1 MSQNDGLPFWDGE
14 ILRKTDI
21 ERQNILWP
29 YCYPV
34 FEPYPCWFLC
44 DSQEWKDFFRMLFPC
59 IRPTRSFVYDSF
71 RNFNS
76 SAFFTISITPQE
88 PASADS
94 LTVWRCFKWQEEG
107 CRILNKF
114 GSCMF
119 HSLMIF
125 EYIWWVLGGGFLP
138 SGSHEHPR
146 GLLDAVINP
155 QLYPQKRFIPEM
167 NLPTSQ
173 VRICLSKTL
182 EVDTLFQLRAYS
194 SNAKKGAQHS
204 QIICVCSSW
213 ENSALQQEGPS
224 PMIHQ
229 RPTYMIL
236 IYFDD
241 WQQLRLHGLAMSC
254 GLGSI

>member
-1 MSQNDGLPFWDGE
+1 
-14 ILRKTDI
+14 
-21 ERQNILWP
+21 
-29 YCYPV
+29 
-34 FEPYPCWFLC
+34 
-44 DSQEWKDFFRMLFPC
+44 
-59 IRPTRSFVYDSF
+59 
-71 RNFNS
+71 
-76 SAFFTISITPQE
+76 
-88 PASADS
+88 